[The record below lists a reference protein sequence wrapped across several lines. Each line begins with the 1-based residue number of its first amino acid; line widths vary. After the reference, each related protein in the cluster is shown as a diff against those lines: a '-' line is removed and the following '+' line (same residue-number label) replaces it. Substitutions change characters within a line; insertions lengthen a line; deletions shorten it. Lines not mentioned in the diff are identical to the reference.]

1 MCRICEFLCGISCP
15 VFHFISCSHFV
26 FQVSSV
32 SFVFLCLMAFSH
44 FLYSNQRN
52 QWAPECR
59 FFYSLHSNRLLI
71 PLTLYSVRTF
81 HPSCS
86 PVSLGISTTFLFSR
100 VSFSLT
106 VPTFLIIL
114 LGKHILH
121 SPLWS
126 TCMVSNLE
134 ASVSTTS
141 GFPWITWLFRW
152 DSSSMAGNIEQYGAK
167 QRTAWS

>member
-1 MCRICEFLCGISCP
+1 MCRICAFLCGVSCL
-15 VFHFISCSHFV
+15 VFRFISCSHFG
-26 FQVSSV
+26 FHVSSV

-44 FLYSNQRN
+44 FLYSSQRSRWT
-52 QWAPECR
+52 QECR

-86 PVSLGISTTFLFSR
+86 PVSLGLSTTFLFSR

-106 VPTFLIIL
+106 VLSFLFIP

-126 TCMVSNLE
+126 MVSNLE
-134 ASVSTTS
+134 ASVSTTN
-141 GFPWITWLFRW
+141 GFPWIT
-152 DSSSMAGNIEQYGAK
+152 
-167 QRTAWS
+167 